1 MYGLGLVVASSSMC
15 MYYCL
20 DLASDFGVHSCHRT
34 EEFKQVT
41 EESKV
46 KSKRTS
52 TQRPCL
58 LRSEKRTLLAISS

>member
-1 MYGLGLVVASSSMC
+1 MLCTVLVWLQPPPLC

-34 EEFKQVT
+34 EEFKQVR

-52 TQRPCL
+52 TQ
-58 LRSEKRTLLAISS
+58 